1 MLLPLPMFGQ
11 LCVGA
16 AEVLGDALGDGL
28 AVAAFAIAKPP
39 IPAPTARL
47 IASISRITGRRN
59 TDSAS
64 FAGGDALGSTTG
76 CCES

>member
-1 MLLPLPMFGQ
+1 MLLPMFGQ

-28 AVAAFAIAKPP
+28 AVAAFAITKPP

-47 IASISRITGRRN
+47 TASIRRTAGRRN
-59 TDSAS
+59 TASAS
-64 FAGGDALGSTTG
+64 SAGGDALGSTPG
-76 CCES
+76 CCDS